1 MTDNFQRYK
10 ELITLCG
17 GLPDDNEKGNL
28 DRYYVVELMRRGKD
42 NPDLPAAN
50 YHFRNYY
57 IYSWRDLDRYEK
69 EIKQVCNLLN
79 LRAYCSVGSKRMSQV
94 ALDTLAES
102 ARRIAAHDYKRFYSI
117 FESCSGKYLDR
128 SGQLWVVDIG
138 DTKDEQ
144 LARDL
149 CQYIRTMESGYDDP
163 VVYVMPTRT
172 GQHIITRP
180 FNLKRFQDGFS
191 EVIGNRYAI
200 EPPTVK
206 KNHLTLL
213 YENLNNVFA
222 RRAAREAENKPDAE
236 SIVTWT
242 TWGGVTEADCDLI
255 DTLTSEHAHLIVG
268 LANTLR
274 NNPADRVPYCY
285 ATEQLVAAADAM
297 LNQWKKRTREPYDHN
312 RMHVTIC
319 HGRYCMGRSA
329 TIDVVFQ
336 YGEKQDGE

>member
-69 EIKQVCNLLN
+69 EIKQLCDLLN
-79 LRAYCSVGSKRMSQV
+79 LRAYGSVGSKRMSQV

-117 FESCSGKYLDR
+117 FESCSGKYCDKQA
-128 SGQLWVVDIG
+128 QLWVVDVD

-144 LARDL
+144 LVREL
-149 CQYIRTMESGYDDP
+149 CQYIRTMESGYDSP

-172 GQHIITRP
+172 GWHIITRP

-213 YENLNNVFA
+213 YENLNNA
-222 RRAAREAENKPDAE
+222 S
-236 SIVTWT
+236 SI
-242 TWGGVTEADCDLI
+242 
-255 DTLTSEHAHLIVG
+255 
-268 LANTLR
+268 
-274 NNPADRVPYCY
+274 
-285 ATEQLVAAADAM
+285 
-297 LNQWKKRTREPYDHN
+297 
-312 RMHVTIC
+312 
-319 HGRYCMGRSA
+319 
-329 TIDVVFQ
+329 
-336 YGEKQDGE
+336 